1 MNEMMILEKLDY
13 NRKYTEDRIR
23 CALGTVASIIGGTI
37 IVLSFGAFV
46 AITAGFVIAVFGI
59 ALVVSSIRSTNKLKI
74 WAKARG
80 EFWTREYFRE
90 LSESVQRDQKSA
102 N

>member
-59 ALVVSSIRSTNKLKI
+59 ALVVASIRSTNKLKI

-80 EFWTREYFRE
+80 EF
-90 LSESVQRDQKSA
+90 
-102 N
+102 